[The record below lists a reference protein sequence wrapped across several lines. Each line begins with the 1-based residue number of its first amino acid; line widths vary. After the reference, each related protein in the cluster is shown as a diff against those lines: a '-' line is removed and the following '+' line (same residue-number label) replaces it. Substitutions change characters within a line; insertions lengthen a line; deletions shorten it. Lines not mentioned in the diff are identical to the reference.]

1 MDTSTKTSQPRQN
14 VATRCNACPH
24 GPVNPTIA
32 YHYLVRSSVR
42 KTVSRAKEFD
52 LVFSFYKDPTALVDF
67 MNGRPGGGSTS
78 FEDIAFEYGEIS
90 RHSEFL
96 GLREIKNPFNI
107 LPQFVC
113 HLDSVNIKRKR
124 EIETVFK
131 LQPNS
136 LSSKTLKADIFFVD
150 SNHRPY
156 FVSVKDTE
164 KPSKLGQVSTKTFY
178 GQAHLQGGLHG
189 IELPSHFFP
198 DEFTYRQTGITS
210 SAFKNLSAGDRK
222 FAYFKFNHKKEWLEL
237 VSLSKFNA
245 FTQAEKFC
253 EILVSDREILVEFVG
268 AILAGNLSHSENFY
282 ILLGEKIVQ
291 FSKDIEYL
299 QSNTVKIEIETHQP
313 KKNKSL
319 IVWIIINNER
329 YCLTKIEPSFEGMG
343 TRVNQ
348 TKGIVFHFQQF
359 PNEGNHYKK
368 LLLDISQ

>member
-1 MDTSTKTSQPRQN
+1 M
-14 VATRCNACPH
+14 
-24 GPVNPTIA
+24 
-32 YHYLVRSSVR
+32 RSSVR

-52 LVFSFYKDPTALVDF
+52 LVFSFYKDPTVLIDF
-67 MNGRPGGGSTS
+67 MNGRPRGGSTN

-90 RHSEFL
+90 RHLEFL
-96 GLREIKNPFNI
+96 GLSDIRNPFDVK
-107 LPQFVC
+107 PEFVC

-124 EIETVFK
+124 EIETGFE

-136 LSSKTLKADIFFVD
+136 LSSKALKADLFFVD
-150 SNHRPY
+150 SNNNPY
-156 FVSVKDTE
+156 FVSVKDTD
-164 KPSKLGQVSTKTFY
+164 KPSKLGQVSTETFY

-189 IELPSHFFP
+189 IELQPDKIP

-210 SAFKNLSAGDRK
+210 SAFKNLSAGDKK
-222 FAYFKFNHKKEWLEL
+222 FAYFKFNYKKEWLEL
-237 VSLSKFNA
+237 VNASKLNA
-245 FTQAEKFC
+245 LTQVKKFC
-253 EILVSDREILVEFVG
+253 EILVSDRDVLIEFVG
-268 AILAGNLSHSENFY
+268 AVLAGNLSHSENFY

-291 FSKDIEYL
+291 FSKVVEFL

-313 KKNKSL
+313 KKNQSL
-319 IVWIIINNER
+319 IIWIIVKNER

-343 TRVNQ
+343 TRVDQ